1 MDGGNG
7 LPPLQRPSR
16 RRFGPRSVGVG
27 LACAGLIVFAVALA
41 QGDEGERARAAA
53 DRQLPRQEAV
63 FPAQRVAFSYP
74 KGWSLRAPVNGLTG
88 TGDGA
93 AFCNIFRVAG
103 AAPAGAST
111 PGIVRYARAQLRAWK
126 RNAHGVVAGAVRPI
140 RGEGVVGASAV
151 ERDAAY
157 AVRETGRMAF
167 FPSGA
172 DVLRIECSAP
182 PASFKSLDRRAFRPF
197 LHSFRTLRG

>member
-1 MDGGNG
+1 M
-7 LPPLQRPSR
+7 
-16 RRFGPRSVGVG
+16 
-27 LACAGLIVFAVALA
+27 
-41 QGDEGERARAAA
+41 
-53 DRQLPRQEAV
+53 

-93 AFCNIFRVAG
+93 AFCNIFRVPG

-126 RNAHGVVAGAVRPI
+126 RNAHGVVAGRC
-140 RGEGVVGASAV
+140 
-151 ERDAAY
+151 
-157 AVRETGRMAF
+157 GR
-167 FPSGA
+167 SGA
-172 DVLRIECSAP
+172 RGWSVPPLWSGTRHTRYAKPGAWRSSHPDGVLRIECSAP